1 VGFAQKIKKEKKK
14 RKERRRL
21 LPFQPGF
28 NASAIRPNLLL
39 YESIINLT
47 LTRKKNPKMWKAKA
61 FARVYPKII
70 HFFFLRFNTVFH
82 LEHSF

>member
-1 VGFAQKIKKEKKK
+1 VGFAQKIKKKEKKK
-14 RKERRRL
+14 KERRRL

-61 FARVYPKII
+61 FARLYPKII
-70 HFFFLRFNTVFH
+70 FFFFAV
-82 LEHSF
+82 